1 MSTIL
6 DGGLAESLS
15 AVWSTLH
22 RDAQF
27 VIQEDEI
34 HHLRM
39 LALAADDDLVS
50 LLLLRKLRIAQVV
63 GGASIPDS
71 LVSLNSF
78 CEFSFDGGHERF
90 CQLVRPS
97 PYAPSYGLS
106 ILTLTGAG
114 LVGLRAGQTILWPN
128 EAGELRDLHVARV
141 ENCPGLSDWLGAAPE
156 KDRVN
161 V

>member
-1 MSTIL
+1 MSIL
-6 DGGLAESLS
+6 DGGLAEGLS
-15 AVWSTLH
+15 TAWSTLH
-22 RDAQF
+22 RGTQL
-27 VIQEDEI
+27 VIQENEI

-50 LLLLRKLRIAQVV
+50 HLLLRKLRIAQIA

-71 LVSLNSF
+71 LISLNSF
-78 CEFSFDGGHERF
+78 CEFSFDGGQERF

-97 PYAPSYGLS
+97 PYAPSYGVS

-114 LVGLRAGQTILWPN
+114 LIGLSAGQRILWPN
-128 EAGELRDLHVARV
+128 DAGELRDLYVARV
-141 ENCPGLSDWLGAAPE
+141 ENCPGLGDWLGAALE
-156 KDRVN
+156 KGRVN

>member
-1 MSTIL
+1 MSIL
-6 DGGLAESLS
+6 EDGLAESLS

-22 RDAQF
+22 RDTQF
-27 VIQEDEI
+27 VIQESEI

-50 LLLLRKLRIAQVV
+50 HMLLRKLRIAQVAD
-63 GGASIPDS
+63 GASIPDS
-71 LVSLNSF
+71 LISLNSF
-78 CEFSFDGGHERF
+78 CEFSFDGGQERF

-97 PYAPSYGLS
+97 PYAPSYGVS

-114 LVGLRAGQTILWPN
+114 LIGLHAGQTILWPN
-128 EAGELRDLHVARV
+128 NAGEWHDLYVARV
-141 ENCPGLSDWLGAAPE
+141 ENCPGLSDWLSAAPE
-156 KDRVN
+156 KDRAN